1 MEKSERKAF
10 DKICEAFKS
19 FTKTE
24 KIRVIFN
31 VVAIILMII
40 TSYGMYKAS
49 LDGTEIRS
57 NIVGAIIYFII
68 VSATIIETNYLG
80 VNNRVFKI
88 LFIGIAGLK
97 MVLSIVNGASLKD
110 SFDSNSVEILI
121 AILIIIKTAW
131 ISMRKKKEVLF
142 HKTDTFVKLML
153 AIMFM
158 SCIMIETSQGFT
170 DYNYSLKQRLL
181 LSCYTLLPMLICVAA
196 LFASDVFYISNW
208 IYSII
213 LLYVNYLYIN
223 SAGINYKS
231 VSLLIYTLM
240 ILISS
245 IIGYKRAKEINKEE
259 LKEK

>member
-24 KIRVIFN
+24 KIRIIFN
-31 VVAIILMII
+31 VVAIVLMII

-57 NIVGAIIYFII
+57 NIVGAIIYFVI
-68 VSATIIETNYLG
+68 VSVTIIETNYLG
-80 VNNRVFKI
+80 VNNRVFNV

-131 ISMRKKKEVLF
+131 ISISKKKEALF
-142 HKTDTFVKLML
+142 HKTDTFVKLTM
-153 AIMFM
+153 AIIIF
-158 SCIMIETSQGFT
+158 SCIMIEASQGFT

-196 LFASDVFYISNW
+196 LFASDIFYIGNW

-223 SAGINYKS
+223 SVGINYKS

>member
-1 MEKSERKAF
+1 MEKAERKAF

-31 VVAIILMII
+31 VIAIALMLI

-49 LDGTEIRS
+49 LDGTDIKS
-57 NIVGAIIYFII
+57 NIIGAIIYFVI
-68 VSATIIETNYLG
+68 VSTTIIETNYLG

-97 MVLSIVNGASLKD
+97 MVLAIINGVSLKD

-121 AILIIIKTAW
+121 AILLIIKTTW
-131 ISMRKKKEVLF
+131 TSISKKKEVLF
-142 HKTDTFVKLML
+142 HETDTFVKLML

-170 DYNYSLKQRLL
+170 DYNYSIKQRLL
-181 LSCYTLLPMLICVAA
+181 LSCYTLLPMLIGVAA

-223 SAGINYKS
+223 SVGINYKS
-231 VSLLIYTLM
+231 LSLLIYTLM

-245 IIGYKRAKEINKEE
+245 IIGYKRAKEISKEE
-259 LKEK
+259 KE